1 MSFQI
6 TAARSSRVAKSKR
19 RSAGASLRRSTSSPS
34 STNPRRNS
42 APLSRSFSSYGE
54 EQLDDTGI
62 VASLAGDLNLRDVP
76 QYMEY
81 IRNRMFSD
89 VPERASGM
97 NSTRIAEVLNYRRTL
112 PPIVTIAHIDALS
125 SSSTKTE
132 REIVELTQAGILRR
146 VTIPNRGVGSAAV
159 GDGIA
164 LVTEWQW
171 MIRADLDLEDVLQG
185 MYRYNAHA

>member
-6 TAARSSRVAKSKR
+6 TAARSSRVTKSKR
-19 RSAGASLRRSTSSPS
+19 RSAAASLRRSTSSPS
-34 STNPRRNS
+34 STSPRRNS
-42 APLSRSFSSYGE
+42 APLSRSFSSYGD

-62 VASLAGDLNLRDVP
+62 VTSLAGELHFRDIP
-76 QYMEY
+76 EYMEY
-81 IRNRMFSD
+81 VRNRMFSD

-97 NSTRIAEVLNYRRTL
+97 NSTRIAEVLNYRRAL

-125 SSSTKTE
+125 SSSTRTE

-164 LVTEWQW
+164 LVTDWQR
-171 MIRADLDLEDVLQG
+171 MVRADLDLDYDLQG
-185 MYRYNAHA
+185 MYNAHA

>member
-34 STNPRRNS
+34 STNPRRHS

-54 EQLDDTGI
+54 EQLNDTGI
-62 VASLAGDLNLRDVP
+62 VASLAGDLNFRDVP

>member
-1 MSFQI
+1 
-6 TAARSSRVAKSKR
+6 
-19 RSAGASLRRSTSSPS
+19 
-34 STNPRRNS
+34 
-42 APLSRSFSSYGE
+42 
-54 EQLDDTGI
+54 
-62 VASLAGDLNLRDVP
+62 
-76 QYMEY
+76 MEY